1 MKALVALLL
10 FASWLFTS
18 TLWGQQATP
27 PPPGPAV
34 LAAGVTAHTSAPSPA
49 QIAACLAALP
59 PEPKAP
65 KPHGKSIFTKLDG
78 VLKQGGIDPD
88 VLRAQADQ
96 AVKEKYDAAEQ
107 EYQKKKSACSAP
119 VIAPAAAEPVSA
131 SAVPVTPAAAKP
143 VAPAV
148 VASKPIQSA
157 DGRHLFVCPKNA
169 TNAPDGLLACV
180 TADGSFVPL
189 QEVPIP
195 AGALPPP
202 ATPQPA
208 TKKAKP

>member
-1 MKALVALLL
+1 MNSNKTTYAVAIAALCA
-10 FASWLFTS
+10 ASAS
-18 TLWGQQATP
+18 WGQQQTP
-27 PPPGPAV
+27 QP
-34 LAAGVTAHTSAPSPA
+34 SAPTQA
-49 QIAACLAALP
+49 HIAACLAALP

-65 KPHGKSIFTKLDG
+65 KPHGKSMFTKLDG

-88 VLRAQADQ
+88 AMRAQADQ
-96 AVKEKYDAAEQ
+96 VAKDKYDAAEQ
-107 EYQKKKSACSAP
+107 AYQKQKNACSAP

-148 VASKPIQSA
+148 VASKPIQSP

-180 TADGSFVPL
+180 TADGSYVPL
-189 QEVPIP
+189 QEIPIP

-202 ATPQPA
+202 ATSQPA
-208 TKKAKP
+208 AKKAKP